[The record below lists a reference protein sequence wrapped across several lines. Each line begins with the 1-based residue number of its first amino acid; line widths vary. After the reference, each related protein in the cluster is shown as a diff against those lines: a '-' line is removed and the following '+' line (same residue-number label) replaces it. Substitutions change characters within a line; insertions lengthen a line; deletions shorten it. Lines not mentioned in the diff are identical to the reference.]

1 MSAGLPSLL
10 YRDLLLYTGYRFLKW
25 KMIRGNEFMA
35 ISCFIFVPQK
45 FDGRI
50 YKNFS
55 VFLDELFE

>member
-25 KMIRGNEFMA
+25 KMIQGNEFMA
-35 ISCFIFVPQK
+35 ISCFIFVPKK

-55 VFLDELFE
+55 VLLG